1 MGNHSSSVNRRV
13 QIRRTERFLDLFT
26 KDRSYAKQWRY
37 TNAPDA
43 EGRAI
48 QAVYWANKWAK
59 EQGKGSA
66 VASVVSKAAKMGDFL
81 RNDMF
86 DKYFMKIGAQDKTP
100 ATGYDSAHYLMAW
113 YTAWGGGNWCILG
126 MEDRMQPRTLRYQN
140 PFQGWVS
147 ATQSDFCS

>member
-1 MGNHSSSVNRRV
+1 
-13 QIRRTERFLDLFT
+13 LFT

-66 VASVVSKAAKMGDFL
+66 VASVVSKE
-81 RNDMF
+81 
-86 DKYFMKIGAQDKTP
+86 
-100 ATGYDSAHYLMAW
+100 
-113 YTAWGGGNWCILG
+113 ILH
-126 MEDRMQPRTLRYQN
+126 EDRCTGQDSCYRL
-140 PFQGWVS
+140 
-147 ATQSDFCS
+147 

>member
-1 MGNHSSSVNRRV
+1 VNRNPHGET
-13 QIRRTERFLDLFT
+13 IPHPSIEEFKYGGPNGFLDLFT

-86 DKYFMKIGAQDKTP
+86 DKNT
-100 ATGYDSAHYLMAW
+100 S
-113 YTAWGGGNWCILG
+113 
-126 MEDRMQPRTLRYQN
+126 
-140 PFQGWVS
+140 
-147 ATQSDFCS
+147 